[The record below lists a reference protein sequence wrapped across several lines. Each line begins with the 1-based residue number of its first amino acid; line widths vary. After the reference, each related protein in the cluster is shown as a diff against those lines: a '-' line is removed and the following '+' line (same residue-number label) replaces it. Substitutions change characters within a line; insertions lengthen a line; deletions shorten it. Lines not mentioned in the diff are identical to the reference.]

1 MNTGGIIILVAVL
14 LFCIYEIVSLS
25 LTIAK
30 KRKKK
35 QGAVEDKVAES
46 NEDKNTE
53 KGGVTN
59 DRNADNAV
67 DN

>member
-14 LFCIYEIVSLS
+14 FFCIYEIVSLS

-35 QGAVEDKVAES
+35 KGAVEAKVAES
-46 NEDKNTE
+46 NEDKNNE
-53 KGGVTN
+53 KGGIADERKGN
-59 DRNADNAV
+59 NAIDN
-67 DN
+67 

>member
-14 LFCIYEIVSLS
+14 LFCIYEIFSLS

-35 QGAVEDKVAES
+35 KVVVDDKVAES

-53 KGGVTN
+53 KGGVVN

>member
-25 LTIAK
+25 LTIVK

-35 QGAVEDKVAES
+35 KGAVEDKVSES
-46 NEDKNTE
+46 IEDKNNE
-53 KGGVTN
+53 KGGIAN
-59 DRNADNAV
+59 DRNSNNAV

>member
-35 QGAVEDKVAES
+35 KGAVEDKVAQS
-46 NEDKNTE
+46 NEDKNNE
-53 KGGVTN
+53 KGGVAN
-59 DRNADNAV
+59 ERNSDNAV

>member
-30 KRKKK
+30 KRKKNK
-35 QGAVEDKVAES
+35 GAVEDKVAES
-46 NEDKNTE
+46 NEDKNNE
-53 KGGVTN
+53 KGGIAD
-59 DRNADNAV
+59 DRNSNHAV

>member
-35 QGAVEDKVAES
+35 KGAVEDKVSES
-46 NEDKNTE
+46 NEDKNNE
-53 KGGVTN
+53 KGGVAN
-59 DRNADNAV
+59 ERNSDNAV

>member
-46 NEDKNTE
+46 IEDKNTE
-53 KGGVTN
+53 IGGASN
-59 DRNADNAV
+59 ERNADNAV

>member
-25 LTIAK
+25 FTIVK

-46 NEDKNTE
+46 NEDKNNE
-53 KGGVTN
+53 KGGIAD
-59 DRNADNAV
+59 DRNSNNAV
-67 DN
+67 GD

>member
-1 MNTGGIIILVAVL
+1 MNTGGIIILIAVL

-35 QGAVEDKVAES
+35 KGAVEDKVAES
-46 NEDKNTE
+46 NEDKNNE
-53 KGGVTN
+53 KGGIAD
-59 DRNADNAV
+59 DRNSNNAV
-67 DN
+67 GD

>member
-35 QGAVEDKVAES
+35 QRAVEDKVAES
-46 NEDKNTE
+46 NEDKNNE
-53 KGGVTN
+53 KGGIAD
-59 DRNADNAV
+59 DRNSNHAV

>member
-25 LTIAK
+25 LAIAK

-35 QGAVEDKVAES
+35 HGAVEDKVAES
-46 NEDKNTE
+46 NEDKNIE
-53 KGGVTN
+53 KGGVAN
-59 DRNADNAV
+59 ERNSDNAV

>member
-1 MNTGGIIILVAVL
+1 MNTGGIIILVAVF

-25 LTIAK
+25 VTIAK

-46 NEDKNTE
+46 NEDKNNE
-53 KGGVTN
+53 KGGIAD
-59 DRNADNAV
+59 DRNSNHAV

>member
-25 LTIAK
+25 LTISK

-35 QGAVEDKVAES
+35 KGAVEDKVAES
-46 NEDKNTE
+46 NEDKNNE
-53 KGGVTN
+53 KGGIAD
-59 DRNADNAV
+59 DRNSNNAV
-67 DN
+67 GD

>member
-25 LTIAK
+25 VTIVK

-35 QGAVEDKVAES
+35 LGAVLDKSSQSDE
-46 NEDKNTE
+46 NKNLE
-53 KGGVTN
+53 KGGIA
-59 DRNADNAV
+59 DERNADNAS

>member
-46 NEDKNTE
+46 NEDKNNE
-53 KGGVTN
+53 KGGV
-59 DRNADNAV
+59 ADEWNSNNAV

>member
-35 QGAVEDKVAES
+35 KGAVEDKVSES

-53 KGGVTN
+53 KGGIA
-59 DRNADNAV
+59 DERNSDNAI

>member
-14 LFCIYEIVSLS
+14 LFCIYEILSLS
-25 LTIAK
+25 LTFVK

-35 QGAVEDKVAES
+35 KGAVEDKVAES
-46 NEDKNTE
+46 NEDKNNE
-53 KGGVTN
+53 KGGIA
-59 DRNADNAV
+59 DERNSNNAV

>member
-14 LFCIYEIVSLS
+14 VFCIYEIVSLS

-35 QGAVEDKVAES
+35 QGAVEDKVES
-46 NEDKNTE
+46 NEDKNNE
-53 KGGVTN
+53 KGGIAD
-59 DRNADNAV
+59 DRNSNHAV

>member
-25 LTIAK
+25 LTIVK

-35 QGAVEDKVAES
+35 KGAVEDKVAQS
-46 NEDKNTE
+46 NEDKNIE
-53 KGGVTN
+53 KGGIA
-59 DRNADNAV
+59 DERNSNNAV

>member
-14 LFCIYEIVSLS
+14 LFCIYEVVSLS
-25 LTIAK
+25 LTIVK

-46 NEDKNTE
+46 NEDKNNE
-53 KGGVTN
+53 KGGIAD
-59 DRNADNAV
+59 DRNSNHAV

>member
-53 KGGVTN
+53 IGGVSN
-59 DRNADNAV
+59 ERNADNAV

>member
-14 LFCIYEIVSLS
+14 VFCIYEIVSLS
-25 LTIAK
+25 LTIVK

-35 QGAVEDKVAES
+35 QGVVEDKVAES
-46 NEDKNTE
+46 NEDKNNE
-53 KGGVTN
+53 KGGIAD
-59 DRNADNAV
+59 DRNSNHAV

>member
-35 QGAVEDKVAES
+35 KGAVEDNVAES
-46 NEDKNTE
+46 NEDKNNE
-53 KGGVTN
+53 KGGVA
-59 DRNADNAV
+59 DERNSDNAV

>member
-30 KRKKK
+30 KRKNKK
-35 QGAVEDKVAES
+35 GAVEDKVAES

-53 KGGVTN
+53 KGGVAN
-59 DRNADNAV
+59 ERNSDNAV

>member
-25 LTIAK
+25 FTIVK

-35 QGAVEDKVAES
+35 QCAVEDKVAES
-46 NEDKNTE
+46 NEDKNNE
-53 KGGVTN
+53 KGGVAN
-59 DRNADNAV
+59 ERNSNNAV

>member
-25 LTIAK
+25 LTIVK

-46 NEDKNTE
+46 NEDKNNE
-53 KGGVTN
+53 KGGIAD
-59 DRNADNAV
+59 DRNSNHAV

>member
-30 KRKKK
+30 KRRKKK
-35 QGAVEDKVAES
+35 GAVEDKVAQS

-53 KGGVTN
+53 KGGVAN
-59 DRNADNAV
+59 ERNSDNAV

>member
-35 QGAVEDKVAES
+35 KGAVEDKVAES
-46 NEDKNTE
+46 NEDKNNE
-53 KGGVTN
+53 KGGYS
-59 DRNADNAV
+59 R
-67 DN
+67 

>member
-30 KRKKK
+30 KRKKR

-46 NEDKNTE
+46 IEDKNNE
-53 KGGVTN
+53 KGGIA
-59 DRNADNAV
+59 DERNSNNAIDN
-67 DN
+67 

>member
-1 MNTGGIIILVAVL
+1 MKTGGIIILVAVL

-35 QGAVEDKVAES
+35 QGAVEDKVES
-46 NEDKNTE
+46 NGDKNIE
-53 KGGVTN
+53 KGGIAD
-59 DRNADNAV
+59 DRNSNHAV

>member
-35 QGAVEDKVAES
+35 KGAVEDKVAES
-46 NEDKNTE
+46 NEDKNNE
-53 KGGVTN
+53 KGGVDN
-59 DRNADNAV
+59 ERNADNAV

>member
-35 QGAVEDKVAES
+35 QGAVEDKS
-46 NEDKNTE
+46 SQSHEDKNNE
-53 KGGVTN
+53 KGGITDVRDSN
-59 DRNADNAV
+59 NAIDN
-67 DN
+67 

>member
-35 QGAVEDKVAES
+35 HGAVEDKVAES
-46 NEDKNTE
+46 IEDKNTE
-53 KGGVTN
+53 KGGVEN
-59 DRNADNAV
+59 DRNSDNGV

>member
-25 LTIAK
+25 FTIAK

-35 QGAVEDKVAES
+35 KGAVEDKVAES

-53 KGGVTN
+53 KGGVAN
-59 DRNADNAV
+59 ERNSDNAV

>member
-35 QGAVEDKVAES
+35 KGAVEDKAES
-46 NEDKNTE
+46 NEDKNIE
-53 KGGVTN
+53 KGGIAD
-59 DRNADNAV
+59 DRNSNHAV
-67 DN
+67 DH

>member
-35 QGAVEDKVAES
+35 LGAVEDKVAES
-46 NEDKNTE
+46 NEDKNNE
-53 KGGVTN
+53 KGGVA
-59 DRNADNAV
+59 DERNSNNAIDN
-67 DN
+67 

>member
-14 LFCIYEIVSLS
+14 VFCIYEIVSLS
-25 LTIAK
+25 LTIVK

-46 NEDKNTE
+46 NEDKNNE
-53 KGGVTN
+53 KGGIAN
-59 DRNADNAV
+59 ERNSNNAV